1 MTIKKETFGNI
12 TQILF
17 CTNPQVS
24 VGIQVANTGVVPN
37 SEGKKI
43 IKAGTPLYGSLLAR
57 GTGFTIGDSSTEE
70 SATATVP
77 EGQTG
82 ITAATVTAATFG
94 ARVGEVGGSYEF
106 VASIAE
112 ETTTWKLG
120 SETVTLADYGIVAT
134 GTAADGD
141 KITVAYTPAT
151 TYAPVG
157 VILHD
162 VDVTAGNANGSL
174 LIFGFVDMNKL
185 DSAVA
190 TLITST
196 VKAAL
201 DGKVA
206 FIA

>member
-17 CTNPQVS
+17 CTDPQVS
-24 VGIQVANTGVVPN
+24 VGIQVANTGVDPN

-57 GTGFTIGDSSTEE
+57 RTGFTIEGSSTEE
-70 SATATVP
+70 SAEASVP
-77 EGQTG
+77 GGQTG

-94 ARVGEVGGSYEF
+94 AKVGEVGGSYEL
-106 VASIAE
+106 VASVVDT
-112 ETTTWKLG
+112 TTTWKLG
-120 SETVTLADYGIVAT
+120 NKTVTLADYGIVAT
-134 GTAADGD
+134 GTAANGD
-141 KITVAYTPAT
+141 KITVVYVPAT
-151 TYAPVG
+151 TDAPMG
-157 VILHD
+157 VTLHD